1 MEPTLCEAPCMG
13 RLIAL
18 PADLKLGQKGLIFT
32 NALAYYDTE
41 LISAIKSFLILAPV
55 VNFINILW
63 S

>member
-1 MEPTLCEAPCMG
+1 MG
-13 RLIAL
+13 RLTAL
-18 PADLKLGQKGLIFT
+18 LAKIKLGQKRLIFT

-41 LISAIKSFLILAPV
+41 LISAKKSFIVLAPV